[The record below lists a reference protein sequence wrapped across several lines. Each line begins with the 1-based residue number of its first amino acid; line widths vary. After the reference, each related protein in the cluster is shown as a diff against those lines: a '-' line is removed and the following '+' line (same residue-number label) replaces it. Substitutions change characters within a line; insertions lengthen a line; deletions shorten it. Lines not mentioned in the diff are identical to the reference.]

1 MDRINKLVN
10 RQSTGK
16 RTCRGIDH
24 YTSLEDLKDEE
35 EVKSLARTRCHKF
48 TGSTWSY
55 VEAVCSL

>member
-35 EVKSLARTRCHKF
+35 EVKSLAPTQCHK
-48 TGSTWSY
+48 SIKATWSY
-55 VEAVCSL
+55 VVAI